1 MAVDPYKILGV
12 DKTATQDEIQKAY
25 RKLAKKIHPD
35 LNPGNKKA
43 EEQFKEVASAYT
55 LLSDEA
61 KRKQFDAG
69 EIDGLGA
76 EKPRENYYRDYAD
89 AGTANPY
96 THNAGFGDDD
106 DFFSELFRR
115 QGGRGGGGGGEFKMR
130 GQDARYQLT
139 LDFLSAINGGK
150 QSITLPDGSKLEVNI
165 PPGCRDGQTLRL
177 RGKGQVGRGG
187 GTAGDALI
195 EIKVAPHKFFQR
207 VGDDIRIDV
216 PITLKEAVLGA
227 KIKVP
232 TTAGSVTMTIPKGA
246 NTGTILRLKG
256 QGVARANG
264 SKGDQFI
271 TLKIML
277 PTAPDASLEKF
288 IGDWQPIT
296 EQNPRES
303 MGV

>member
-1 MAVDPYKILGV
+1 MAIDPYKILGV
-12 DKTATQDEIQKAY
+12 EKTATQDEIQKAY

-76 EKPRENYYRDYAD
+76 EKPRQNYYRDYAD

-106 DFFSELFRR
+106 DFFAELFRR
-115 QGGRGGGGGGEFKMR
+115 QGNRGGGGDFKMR
-130 GQDARYQLT
+130 GQDARYRLT

-150 QSITLPDGSKLEVNI
+150 QSITLPSGADLEVNI

-177 RGKGQVGRGG
+177 RGKGQPGIGG
-187 GTAGDALI
+187 GATGDALI

-232 TTAGSVTMTIPKGA
+232 ISAGSVTMTVPKGA
-246 NTGTILRLKG
+246 NTGTVLRLKG

-264 SKGDQFI
+264 SQGDQFI
-271 TLKIML
+271 TLRVIL
-277 PTAPDASLEKF
+277 PTAPDAALENF
-288 IGDWQPIT
+288 ITQWQPKT
-296 EQNPRES
+296 EQNPREP

>member
-1 MAVDPYKILGV
+1 MAIDPYKILSV
-12 DKTATQDEIQKAY
+12 EKTATQDEIQKAY

-76 EKPRENYYRDYAD
+76 EKPRQNYYRDYAD

-115 QGGRGGGGGGEFKMR
+115 QGNRGGGGDFKMR
-130 GQDARYQLT
+130 GQDARYRLT
-139 LDFLSAINGGK
+139 LNFLSAINGGK
-150 QSITLPDGSKLEVNI
+150 QSITLPSGADLEVNI

-177 RGKGQVGRGG
+177 RGKGQPGIGG
-187 GTAGDALI
+187 GATGDALI

-232 TTAGSVTMTIPKGA
+232 ISAGSVTMTVPKGA
-246 NTGTILRLKG
+246 NTGTVLRLKG

-264 SKGDQFI
+264 SQGDQFI
-271 TLKIML
+271 TLRVIL
-277 PTAPDASLEKF
+277 PTAPDAALENF
-288 IGDWQPIT
+288 ITQWQPKT
-296 EQNPRES
+296 EQNPREP

>member
-1 MAVDPYKILGV
+1 MAIDPYKILSV
-12 DKTATQDEIQKAY
+12 EKTATQDEIQKAY

-76 EKPRENYYRDYAD
+76 EKPRQNYYRDYAD

-106 DFFSELFRR
+106 DFFAELFRR
-115 QGGRGGGGGGEFKMR
+115 QGNRGGGGDFKMR
-130 GQDARYQLT
+130 GQDARYRLT

-150 QSITLPDGSKLEVNI
+150 QSITLPSGADLEVNI

-177 RGKGQVGRGG
+177 RGKGQPGIGG
-187 GTAGDALI
+187 GATGDALI

-232 TTAGSVTMTIPKGA
+232 ISAGSVTMTVPKGA
-246 NTGTILRLKG
+246 NTGTVLRLKG

-264 SKGDQFI
+264 SQGDQFI
-271 TLKIML
+271 TLRVIL
-277 PTAPDASLEKF
+277 PTAPDAALENF
-288 IGDWQPIT
+288 ITDWQPKT
-296 EQNPRES
+296 EQNPREP

>member
-1 MAVDPYKILGV
+1 MAIDPYKILSV
-12 DKTATQDEIQKAY
+12 EKTATQDEIQKAY

-76 EKPRENYYRDYAD
+76 EKPQQNYYRDYAD

-96 THNAGFGDDD
+96 THNAGFGDED
-106 DFFSELFRR
+106 DFFSELFKR
-115 QGGRGGGGGGEFKMR
+115 QGNRGGGGDFKMR
-130 GQDARYQLT
+130 GQDARYRLT

-150 QSITLPDGSKLEVNI
+150 QSITLPSGASLEVNI

-177 RGKGQVGRGG
+177 RGKGQPGIGG
-187 GTAGDALI
+187 SATGDALI
-195 EIKVAPHKFFQR
+195 EIKVAPHRFFQR

-232 TTAGSVTMTIPKGA
+232 ISAGSVTMTVPKGA
-246 NTGTILRLKG
+246 NTGTVLRLKG

-264 SKGDQFI
+264 SQGDQFI
-271 TLKIML
+271 TLRVIL
-277 PTAPDASLEKF
+277 PTAPDTALENLITEWRPK
-288 IGDWQPIT
+288 T
-296 EQNPRES
+296 EQNPREP

>member
-1 MAVDPYKILGV
+1 MAIDPYKILGV
-12 DKTATQDEIQKAY
+12 EKTATQDEIQKAY

-43 EEQFKEVASAYT
+43 EDQFKEVASAYT

-76 EKPRENYYRDYAD
+76 EKPRQNYYRDYAD

-115 QGGRGGGGGGEFKMR
+115 QGNRGGGGDFKMR
-130 GQDARYQLT
+130 GQDARYRLT

-150 QSITLPDGSKLEVNI
+150 QSITLPSGASLEVNI

-177 RGKGQVGRGG
+177 RGKGQPGIGG
-187 GTAGDALI
+187 GATGDALI
-195 EIKVAPHKFFQR
+195 EVKVAPHKFFQR
-207 VGDDIRIDV
+207 VGDDIRMDV

-232 TTAGSVTMTIPKGA
+232 TSAGSVTMTVPKGA
-246 NTGTILRLKG
+246 NTGTVLRLKG

-264 SKGDQFI
+264 SQGDQFI
-271 TLKIML
+271 TLRVIL
-277 PTAPDASLEKF
+277 PTAPDAALENF
-288 IGDWQPIT
+288 ITQWQPKT
-296 EQNPRES
+296 EQNPREP

>member
-1 MAVDPYKILGV
+1 MAIDPYKILGV
-12 DKTATQDEIQKAY
+12 DKAATQDEIQKAY

-43 EEQFKEVASAYT
+43 EEQFKEVASAHT

-61 KRKQFDAG
+61 KRKQYDAG

-76 EKPRENYYRDYAD
+76 EKPRQNYYRDYAD

-115 QGGRGGGGGGEFKMR
+115 QANSRSSNGEFKMH
-130 GQDARYQLT
+130 GQDSRYQLT
-139 LDFLSAINGGK
+139 LDFLSAVNGGR

-177 RGKGQVGRGG
+177 RGKGQPGIGG
-187 GTAGDALI
+187 GGAGDALI
-195 EIKVAPHKFFQR
+195 EIRVAPHKFFQR

-227 KIKVP
+227 KIKLP
-232 TTAGSVTMTIPKGA
+232 TASGSVTMTVPKGA
-246 NTGTILRLKG
+246 NTGTVLRLKG
-256 QGVARANG
+256 QGVPRANG
-264 SKGDQFI
+264 SQGDQFI
-271 TLKIML
+271 TLKVIL
-277 PTAPDASLEKF
+277 PPTPDLALEKF
-288 IGDWQPIT
+288 ITEWQPST
-296 EQNPRES
+296 EQNPREQ

>member
-1 MAVDPYKILGV
+1 MAIDPYKILGV
-12 DKTATQDEIQKAY
+12 EKTATQDEIQKAY

-76 EKPRENYYRDYAD
+76 EKPRQNYYRDYAD

-115 QGGRGGGGGGEFKMR
+115 QGNRGGGGDFKMR
-130 GQDARYQLT
+130 GQDARYRLT

-150 QSITLPDGSKLEVNI
+150 QSITLPSGASLEVSI

-177 RGKGQVGRGG
+177 RGKGQPGIGG
-187 GTAGDALI
+187 GATGDALI
-195 EIKVAPHKFFQR
+195 EIKVALHKFFQR

-232 TTAGSVTMTIPKGA
+232 ISGGSVTMTVPKGA
-246 NTGTILRLKG
+246 NTGTVLRLKG

-264 SKGDQFI
+264 SQGDQFI
-271 TLKIML
+271 TLRVIL
-277 PTAPDASLEKF
+277 PTAPDTALEDL
-288 IGDWQPIT
+288 ITDWQPKT
-296 EQNPRES
+296 EQNPREP

>member
-264 SKGDQFI
+264 SQGDQFI

>member
-115 QGGRGGGGGGEFKMR
+115 QGGRGGGGEFKMR
-130 GQDARYQLT
+130 GQDTRYQLT
-139 LDFLSAINGGK
+139 LDFLSAIKGGN
-150 QSITLPDGSKLEVNI
+150 QSITLPGGSKLEVNI

-264 SKGDQFI
+264 SQGDQFI

>member
-115 QGGRGGGGGGEFKMR
+115 QGGRGGGGEFKMR
-130 GQDARYQLT
+130 GQDTRYQLT
-139 LDFLSAINGGK
+139 LDFLSAINGGN
-150 QSITLPDGSKLEVNI
+150 QSITLPGGSKLEVNI

-264 SKGDQFI
+264 SQGDQFI

>member
-232 TTAGSVTMTIPKGA
+232 TTAGSVTMTIPKRA

-256 QGVARANG
+256 RGLARANG
-264 SKGDQFI
+264 SQGDQFI

>member
-1 MAVDPYKILGV
+1 MAIDPYKILGV
-12 DKTATQDEIQKAY
+12 EKTATQDEIQKAY

-76 EKPRENYYRDYAD
+76 EKPRQNYYRDYAD

-115 QGGRGGGGGGEFKMR
+115 QGNRGGGGDFKMR
-130 GQDARYQLT
+130 GQDARYRLT

-150 QSITLPDGSKLEVNI
+150 QSITLPNGANLEVNI

-177 RGKGQVGRGG
+177 RGKGQPGIGG
-187 GTAGDALI
+187 GATGDALI
-195 EIKVAPHKFFQR
+195 EVKVAPHKFFLR

-232 TTAGSVTMTIPKGA
+232 ISAGSVTMTVPKGA
-246 NTGTILRLKG
+246 NTGTVLRLKG

-264 SKGDQFI
+264 SQGDQFI
-271 TLKIML
+271 TLRVIL
-277 PTAPDASLEKF
+277 PTAPDTALENF
-288 IGDWQPIT
+288 ITEWQPKT
-296 EQNPRES
+296 EQNPREP

>member
-1 MAVDPYKILGV
+1 MAIDPYKILSV
-12 DKTATQDEIQKAY
+12 EKTATQDEIQKAY

-76 EKPRENYYRDYAD
+76 EKPRQNYYRDYAD

-106 DFFSELFRR
+106 DFFAELFRR
-115 QGGRGGGGGGEFKMR
+115 QGNRGGGGDFKMR
-130 GQDARYQLT
+130 GQDARYRLT

-150 QSITLPDGSKLEVNI
+150 QSITLPSGADLEVNI

-177 RGKGQVGRGG
+177 RGKGQPGIGG
-187 GTAGDALI
+187 GATGDALI

-232 TTAGSVTMTIPKGA
+232 TSAGSVTMTVPKGA
-246 NTGTILRLKG
+246 NTGTVLRLKG

-264 SKGDQFI
+264 SQGDQFI
-271 TLKIML
+271 TLRVIL
-277 PTAPDASLEKF
+277 PTAPDAALENF
-288 IGDWQPIT
+288 ITDWQPKT
-296 EQNPRES
+296 EQNPREP

>member
-115 QGGRGGGGGGEFKMR
+115 QGGRGGGGEFKMR

-216 PITLKEAVLGA
+216 PITLKEAVPGA

-264 SKGDQFI
+264 SQGDQFI

>member
-12 DKTATQDEIQKAY
+12 DKAATQDEIQKAY

-43 EEQFKEVASAYT
+43 EEQFKDVASAYT
-55 LLSDEA
+55 LLSDKS

-76 EKPRENYYRDYAD
+76 EKPRQNYYRDYAD

-115 QGGRGGGGGGEFKMR
+115 QTGRSSGGEFKMR

-150 QSITLPDGSKLEVNI
+150 QSLTLPGGTHLEVNI

-177 RGKGQVGRGG
+177 RGKGQPGLGAG
-187 GTAGDALI
+187 PAGDALI

-232 TTAGSVTMTIPKGA
+232 TANGSVTMTIPKGA
-246 NTGTILRLKG
+246 SSGTVLRLKG

-264 SKGDQFI
+264 GHGNQLI
-271 TLKIML
+271 ALKIVL
-277 PTAPDASLEKF
+277 PISPDPSLEKF
-288 IGDWQPIT
+288 VGEWQPT
-296 EQNPRES
+296 AEQNPR
-303 MGV
+303 

>member
-115 QGGRGGGGGGEFKMR
+115 QGGRGGGGEFKMR

-264 SKGDQFI
+264 SQGDQFI

-288 IGDWQPIT
+288 IGDWQPIA

>member
-1 MAVDPYKILGV
+1 MAIDPYKILGV

-55 LLSDEA
+55 LLSDET

-76 EKPRENYYRDYAD
+76 GKPRQNYYRDYAD

-115 QGGRGGGGGGEFKMR
+115 QGGRGGDGEFKMR

-139 LDFLSAINGGK
+139 LDFLGAVNGGK
-150 QSITLPDGSKLEVNI
+150 QSLTLPDGSHLEVNI

-177 RGKGQVGRGG
+177 RGKGQLGRGG

-207 VGDDIRIDV
+207 VGDDIRIDM

-232 TTAGSVTMTIPKGA
+232 TTAGSVTMTVPKGA
-246 NTGTILRLKG
+246 NTGTVLRLKG

-264 SKGDQFI
+264 NHGDQLI

-277 PTAPDASLEKF
+277 PTATDQSLEKF
-288 IGDWQPIT
+288 ISEWRPAT

>member
-1 MAVDPYKILGV
+1 MIAEWRTQWPSIHIKYWASIKPQRKMKFKKLTESLPRRFILIS
-12 DKTATQDEIQKAY
+12 TLATKKPKNSSK
-25 RKLAKKIHPD
+25 KLPV
-35 LNPGNKKA
+35 PTPC
-43 EEQFKEVASAYT
+43 SAT
-55 LLSDEA
+55 KL
-61 KRKQFDAG
+61 
-69 EIDGLGA
+69 
-76 EKPRENYYRDYAD
+76 KPRQNYYRDYAD

-115 QGGRGGGGGGEFKMR
+115 QGGRGGDGEFKMR

-139 LDFLSAINGGK
+139 LDFLSAVNGGK
-150 QSITLPDGSKLEVNI
+150 QSLTLPDGSHLEVNI

-177 RGKGQVGRGG
+177 RGKGQLGRGG

-207 VGDDIRIDV
+207 VGDDIRIDM

-232 TTAGSVTMTIPKGA
+232 TTAGSVTMTVPKGA
-246 NTGTILRLKG
+246 NTGTVLRLKG

-264 SKGDQFI
+264 NHGDQLI

-277 PTAPDASLEKF
+277 PTATDQSLEKF
-288 IGDWQPIT
+288 ISEWRPAT

>member
-1 MAVDPYKILGV
+1 MAIDPYKILGV
-12 DKTATQDEIQKAY
+12 EKTATQDEIQKAY

-76 EKPRENYYRDYAD
+76 EKPRQNYYRDYAD

-115 QGGRGGGGGGEFKMR
+115 QGNRGGGGDFKMR
-130 GQDARYQLT
+130 GQDARYRLT
-139 LDFLSAINGGK
+139 LDFLSAVNGGK
-150 QSITLPDGSKLEVNI
+150 QSITLPSGATLEVNI

-177 RGKGQVGRGG
+177 RGKGQPGIGG
-187 GTAGDALI
+187 GETGDALI

-232 TTAGSVTMTIPKGA
+232 ISAGSVTVTVPKGA
-246 NTGTILRLKG
+246 NTGTVLRLKG
-256 QGVARANG
+256 QGVAGANG
-264 SKGDQFI
+264 SRGDQFI
-271 TLKIML
+271 TLRVIL
-277 PTAPDASLEKF
+277 PTAPDTALENF
-288 IGDWQPIT
+288 ITEWQPKT
-296 EQNPRES
+296 EQNPREL

>member
-1 MAVDPYKILGV
+1 MAIDPYKILGV

-264 SKGDQFI
+264 SQGDQFI

>member
-1 MAVDPYKILGV
+1 MAIDPYKTLGV
-12 DKTATQDEIQKAY
+12 DKTASQDEIQKAY

-43 EEQFKEVASAYT
+43 EEQFKEIASAYT

-76 EKPRENYYRDYAD
+76 EKPRQNYYRDYAD

-106 DFFSELFRR
+106 DFFAELFRR
-115 QGGRGGGGGGEFKMR
+115 QGGRGGGSGPFKMR
-130 GQDARYQLT
+130 GQDARYQLS

-165 PPGCRDGQTLRL
+165 PPGCRDGQILRL
-177 RGKGQVGRGG
+177 RGKGQPGIGG
-187 GTAGDALI
+187 DAPGDALI
-195 EIKVAPHKFFQR
+195 EVKVSPHKFFQR
-207 VGDDIRIDV
+207 VDDDIRVDV

-232 TTAGSVTMTIPKGA
+232 TATGSVTMTVPKGA
-246 NTGTILRLKG
+246 NTGTVLRLKG
-256 QGVARANG
+256 QGVARAHGNQ
-264 SKGDQFI
+264 GDQFI
-271 TLKIML
+271 TLKVML
-277 PTAPDASLEKF
+277 PTIPDAALEN
-288 IGDWQPIT
+288 IITEWQPTT
-296 EQNPRES
+296 EQNPRGA

>member
-115 QGGRGGGGGGEFKMR
+115 QGGRGGGGEFKMR
-130 GQDARYQLT
+130 GQDTRYQLT
-139 LDFLSAINGGK
+139 LDFLSAIKGGN
-150 QSITLPDGSKLEVNI
+150 QSITLPGGSKLEVNI

-232 TTAGSVTMTIPKGA
+232 TSTGSVTMTIPKGA

-264 SKGDQFI
+264 SQGDQFI

>member
-1 MAVDPYKILGV
+1 MAIDPYKILGV

-55 LLSDEA
+55 LLSDEV

-76 EKPRENYYRDYAD
+76 EKPRQNYYRDYAD

-115 QGGRGGGGGGEFKMR
+115 QGGRGGGGEFKMR

-165 PPGCRDGQTLRL
+165 PLGCRDGQTLRL

-207 VGDDIRIDV
+207 VGDDIRVDM

-232 TTAGSVTMTIPKGA
+232 TSAGSVSMTVPKGA
-246 NTGTILRLKG
+246 NTGTVLRLKG

-264 SKGDQFI
+264 SQGDQLI

-277 PTAPDASLEKF
+277 PTVPDTSLEKF
-288 IGDWQPIT
+288 ISEWQPTT

>member
-1 MAVDPYKILGV
+1 MAIDPYKILGV
-12 DKTATQDEIQKAY
+12 KKTATQDEIQKAY

-43 EEQFKEVASAYT
+43 EEQFKEIASAYT

-76 EKPRENYYRDYAD
+76 EKPRQNYYRDYAD

-106 DFFSELFRR
+106 FFSELFKR
-115 QGGRGGGGGGEFKMR
+115 QGDRGGGDFKMR
-130 GQDARYQLT
+130 GQDARYRLT

-150 QSITLPDGSKLEVNI
+150 QSITLPSGASLEVNI

-177 RGKGQVGRGG
+177 RGKGQLGIGG
-187 GTAGDALI
+187 GETGDALI
-195 EIKVAPHKFFQR
+195 EIKVAPHKFFLR
-207 VGDDIRIDV
+207 AGDDIRIDV

-232 TTAGSVTMTIPKGA
+232 ISAGSVTVTVPKGA
-246 NTGTILRLKG
+246 NTGTVLRLKG

-264 SKGDQFI
+264 GKGDQFI
-271 TLKIML
+271 TLKVIL
-277 PTAPDASLEKF
+277 PTAPDTALENF
-288 IGDWQPIT
+288 ITEWQPKT
-296 EQNPRES
+296 EQNPREL

>member
-1 MAVDPYKILGV
+1 MAIDPYKILGV
-12 DKTATQDEIQKAY
+12 EKTATQDEIQKSY

-76 EKPRENYYRDYAD
+76 EKPRQNYYRDYAD

-115 QGGRGGGGGGEFKMR
+115 QGNRGGGGDFKMR
-130 GQDARYQLT
+130 GQDARYRLT
-139 LDFLSAINGGK
+139 LNFLSAINGGK
-150 QSITLPDGSKLEVNI
+150 QSITLPSGAGLEVNI

-177 RGKGQVGRGG
+177 RGKGQPGIGG
-187 GTAGDALI
+187 GATGDALI

-232 TTAGSVTMTIPKGA
+232 TSAGSVTMTVPKGA
-246 NTGTILRLKG
+246 NTGTVLRLKG

-264 SKGDQFI
+264 TQGDQFI
-271 TLKIML
+271 TLRVIL
-277 PTAPDASLEKF
+277 PTAPDTALENF
-288 IGDWQPIT
+288 ITQWQPKT
-296 EQNPRES
+296 EQNPREP

>member
-1 MAVDPYKILGV
+1 MAIDPYKILSV
-12 DKTATQDEIQKAY
+12 EKTATQDEIQKAY

-76 EKPRENYYRDYAD
+76 EKPRQNYYRDYAD

-106 DFFSELFRR
+106 DFFAELFRR
-115 QGGRGGGGGGEFKMR
+115 QGNRGGGGDFKMR
-130 GQDARYQLT
+130 GQDARYRLT

-150 QSITLPDGSKLEVNI
+150 QSITLPSGAGLEVNI

-177 RGKGQVGRGG
+177 RGKGQPGIGG
-187 GTAGDALI
+187 GATGDALI

-232 TTAGSVTMTIPKGA
+232 ISAGSVTMTVPKGA
-246 NTGTILRLKG
+246 NTGTVLRLKG

-264 SKGDQFI
+264 SQGDQFI
-271 TLKIML
+271 TLRVIL
-277 PTAPDASLEKF
+277 PTAPDAALENF
-288 IGDWQPIT
+288 ITQWQPKT
-296 EQNPRES
+296 EQYPREP
-303 MGV
+303 MGI

>member
-1 MAVDPYKILGV
+1 MAIDPYKILGV
-12 DKTATQDEIQKAY
+12 EKTATQDEIQKAY

-76 EKPRENYYRDYAD
+76 EKPRQNYYRDYAD

-115 QGGRGGGGGGEFKMR
+115 QGNRGGGGDFKMR
-130 GQDARYQLT
+130 GQDARYRLT

-150 QSITLPDGSKLEVNI
+150 QSITLPSGASLEVNI

-177 RGKGQVGRGG
+177 RGKGQPGIGG
-187 GTAGDALI
+187 AAKGDALI

-232 TTAGSVTMTIPKGA
+232 TSAGSVTMTVPKGA
-246 NTGTILRLKG
+246 NTGTVLRLKG

-264 SKGDQFI
+264 TQGDLFI
-271 TLKIML
+271 TLRVIL
-277 PTAPDASLEKF
+277 PTAPDTALENF
-288 IGDWQPIT
+288 ITQWQPKT
-296 EQNPRES
+296 EQNPREP

>member
-1 MAVDPYKILGV
+1 MAIDPYKILSV
-12 DKTATQDEIQKAY
+12 EKTATQDEIQKAY

-76 EKPRENYYRDYAD
+76 EKPRQNYYRDYAD

-96 THNAGFGDDD
+96 THDAGFGDDD

-115 QGGRGGGGGGEFKMR
+115 QGNRGGGGDFKMR
-130 GQDARYQLT
+130 GQDASYRLT

-150 QSITLPDGSKLEVNI
+150 QSITLPNGASLEVNI

-177 RGKGQVGRGG
+177 RGKGQPGIGG
-187 GTAGDALI
+187 GATGDALI
-195 EIKVAPHKFFQR
+195 EIKVAPHKFFLR

-232 TTAGSVTMTIPKGA
+232 ISAGSVTMTVPKGA
-246 NTGTILRLKG
+246 NTGTVLRLKG

-264 SKGDQFI
+264 SQGDQFI
-271 TLKIML
+271 TLRVIL
-277 PTAPDASLEKF
+277 PTAPDAALENF
-288 IGDWQPIT
+288 IKEWKPT
-296 EQNPRES
+296 SEQNPREL

>member
-1 MAVDPYKILGV
+1 MAIDPYKILSV
-12 DKTATQDEIQKAY
+12 EKTATQDEIQKAY

-76 EKPRENYYRDYAD
+76 EKPRQNYYRDYAD

-96 THNAGFGDDD
+96 THNAGFGDED
-106 DFFSELFRR
+106 DFFSELFKR
-115 QGGRGGGGGGEFKMR
+115 QGNRGGGGDFKMR
-130 GQDARYQLT
+130 GQDARYRLT

-150 QSITLPDGSKLEVNI
+150 QSITLPSGASLEVNI

-177 RGKGQVGRGG
+177 RGKGQPGIGG
-187 GTAGDALI
+187 SATGDALI
-195 EIKVAPHKFFQR
+195 EIKVAPHRFFQR

-232 TTAGSVTMTIPKGA
+232 ISAGSVTMTVPKGA
-246 NTGTILRLKG
+246 NTGTVLRLKG

-264 SKGDQFI
+264 SQGDQFI
-271 TLKIML
+271 TLRVIL
-277 PTAPDASLEKF
+277 PTAPDTALENLITEWRPK
-288 IGDWQPIT
+288 T
-296 EQNPRES
+296 EQNPREP

>member
-1 MAVDPYKILGV
+1 MAIDPYKILGV
-12 DKTATQDEIQKAY
+12 EKTATQDEIQKAY

-76 EKPRENYYRDYAD
+76 EKPRQNYYRDYAD

-96 THNAGFGDDD
+96 TRNADFGDDN

-115 QGGRGGGGGGEFKMR
+115 QGNRGGGGGEFKMR
-130 GQDARYQLT
+130 GQDARYRLT

-150 QSITLPDGSKLEVNI
+150 QTITLPDGAGLEVNI
-165 PPGCRDGQTLRL
+165 SPGCRDGQTLRL
-177 RGKGQVGRGG
+177 RGKGQAGIGG
-187 GTAGDALI
+187 GSAGDALI
-195 EIKVAPHKFFQR
+195 EIKVAPHRFFQR
-207 VGDDIRIDV
+207 VGDDIRIDM

-232 TTAGSVTMTIPKGA
+232 TCDGSVTMTIPKGA
-246 NTGTILRLKG
+246 NTGTVLRLKG
-256 QGVARANG
+256 QGVARAKG
-264 SKGDQFI
+264 GQGDQFI
-271 TLKIML
+271 TLKVIL
-277 PTAPDASLEKF
+277 PTAPDAALENLIREWK
-288 IGDWQPIT
+288 PTT
-296 EQNPRES
+296 EQNPREP

>member
-1 MAVDPYKILGV
+1 MAIDPYKILGV
-12 DKTATQDEIQKAY
+12 EKTATQDEIQKAY

-76 EKPRENYYRDYAD
+76 EKPRQNYYRDYAD

-115 QGGRGGGGGGEFKMR
+115 QGNRGGGGDFKMR
-130 GQDARYQLT
+130 GQDARYRLT

-150 QSITLPDGSKLEVNI
+150 QSITLPNGASLEVNI

-177 RGKGQVGRGG
+177 RGKGQPGIGG
-187 GTAGDALI
+187 GATGDALI
-195 EIKVAPHKFFQR
+195 EVKVAPHKFFLR

-232 TTAGSVTMTIPKGA
+232 ISAGSVTMTVPKGA
-246 NTGTILRLKG
+246 NTGTVLRLKG

-264 SKGDQFI
+264 SQGDQFI
-271 TLKIML
+271 TLRVIL
-277 PTAPDASLEKF
+277 PTAPDTALENF
-288 IGDWQPIT
+288 ITEWQPKT
-296 EQNPRES
+296 EQNPREP

>member
-1 MAVDPYKILGV
+1 MAIDPYKILGV

-76 EKPRENYYRDYAD
+76 EKPRQNYYRDYAD

-115 QGGRGGGGGGEFKMR
+115 QGGRGGGDFKMR
-130 GQDARYQLT
+130 GQDARYRLI

-150 QSITLPDGSKLEVNI
+150 QSVTLPDGSKLEVNI
-165 PPGCRDGQTLRL
+165 PPGSRDGQTLRL
-177 RGKGQVGRGG
+177 RGKGQPGIGG
-187 GTAGDALI
+187 GAAGDALI

-207 VGDDIRIDV
+207 VGDDIRVDV

-232 TTAGSVTMTIPKGA
+232 TATGSVTMTVPKNA
-246 NTGTILRLKG
+246 NTGTVLRLKG

-264 SKGDQFI
+264 SHGDQFI
-271 TLKIML
+271 TLKVML
-277 PTAPDASLEKF
+277 PIAPEVALENF
-288 IGDWQPIT
+288 IAEWQPTT
-296 EQNPRES
+296 EYNPRS
-303 MGV
+303 AMGV

>member
-187 GTAGDALI
+187 GTAGNALI

-264 SKGDQFI
+264 SQGDQFI
-271 TLKIML
+271 TFKIML

>member
-1 MAVDPYKILGV
+1 MAIDPYKILGV
-12 DKTATQDEIQKAY
+12 EKTATQDEIQKAY

-76 EKPRENYYRDYAD
+76 EKPRQNYYRDYAD

-115 QGGRGGGGGGEFKMR
+115 QGNRGGGGDFKMR
-130 GQDARYQLT
+130 GQDARYRLT
-139 LDFLSAINGGK
+139 LDFLGAINGGK
-150 QSITLPDGSKLEVNI
+150 QSITLPSGAGLEVNI

-177 RGKGQVGRGG
+177 RGKGQPGIGG
-187 GTAGDALI
+187 GATGDALI

-232 TTAGSVTMTIPKGA
+232 TSAGSVTMTVPKGA
-246 NTGTILRLKG
+246 NTGTVLRLKG

-264 SKGDQFI
+264 SQGDQFI
-271 TLKIML
+271 TLRVIL
-277 PTAPDASLEKF
+277 PTAPDAALENF
-288 IGDWQPIT
+288 ITQWQPKT
-296 EQNPRES
+296 EQYPREP